1 MAHCPKCG
9 KHLKIYNVSQ
19 FCPKCGVNLRFYE
32 FEKTF
37 YREAKY
43 AELSNAA
50 VHVKIRRLKA
60 AFIGSRLTVMR
71 LVAAV
76 FPLAALLVPAAV
88 ISLYLPFFSEKFAL
102 SGLGLYGAF
111 SSGSLMY
118 LIDMNSSSPGG
129 ETYGVFFK
137 ALILYAAAV
146 LIAVIILL
154 LTLLCFISVKNMQK
168 ITAITAGA
176 GLVFSVVSFFILNN
190 AISNW
195 DKCTL
200 VSAETLQAKS
210 GFGFLVLALAFAIV
224 FVINLLLWIKGIPV
238 EYDEGMEERLE
249 IYRKVK
255 KGEVDLDSL
264 PQPVVE
270 TEETRK
276 IDEEIAGEEENLA
289 RLKAEHKAQNEQSEE
304 DKSQGGESNE

>member
-32 FEKTF
+32 FEKNF

-60 AFIGSRLTVMR
+60 SFIGNKLTILRLI
-71 LVAAV
+71 AAV

-88 ISLYLPFFSEKFAL
+88 FNLYLPFFSEKLAL

-118 LIDMNSSSPGG
+118 LTDMHFSSPGG
-129 ETYGVFFK
+129 ETYDLFFK
-137 ALILYAAAV
+137 ALLFYAVAAV
-146 LIAVIILL
+146 LAVLILL
-154 LTLLCFISVKNMQK
+154 LTLLCFLSVKNMQK
-168 ITAITAGA
+168 IIASVAFAGA
-176 GLVFSVVSFFILNN
+176 VFSLVSFFVLNTF
-190 AISNW
+190 IDKW

-200 VSAETLQAKS
+200 ASAEVLQADRGY
-210 GFGFLVLALAFAIV
+210 GFPVLFAAFAAV
-224 FVINLLLWIKGIPV
+224 FAVNLLLWIKGIPV
-238 EYDEGMEERLE
+238 EYAQGMEERLE

-255 KGEVDLDSL
+255 KGELDLDSL

-276 IDEEIAGEEENLA
+276 IDEEIAAEEENLA
-289 RLKAEHKAQNEQSEE
+289 RLKAEHRARNESAPENGT
-304 DKSQGGESNE
+304 QGGETDE